1 MGACAE
7 FGAANELLLNNPNLK
22 LKDIQFTQAV
32 RPRNGK
38 PVRLVVKIAQ
48 TYLELKNNEND

>member
-1 MGACAE
+1 
-7 FGAANELLLNNPNLK
+7 LLLNNPNLK

-38 PVRLVVKIAQ
+38 PVPRCE